1 MKYCTGL
8 RVLGLASN
16 TFIGNPLTWISENLQ
31 HLVVLQLR
39 YNKFNGYIPF
49 QMCQLNFLRILD
61 LSSNNFFG
69 NIPRCAFFGMVDQ
82 GFTDT
87 FSLIYYPY
95 TTYHESL
102 TLTFKSYE
110 IQFLRIHPLFAL
122 LDLSSN
128 NLSGD
133 IPKEV
138 MTLDKLRILNLSR
151 NHLVG
156 PIPPNIGEMFN
167 LESLDLSRN
176 HLSCSMPHA
185 I

>member
-1 MKYCTGL
+1 
-8 RVLGLASN
+8 
-16 TFIGNPLTWISENLQ
+16 
-31 HLVVLQLR
+31 
-39 YNKFNGYIPF
+39 
-49 QMCQLNFLRILD
+49 MCQLNFLRILD

-138 MTLDKLRILNLSR
+138 VTLDKLRILNLSR